1 MFGRKERNDRPVVV
15 TCGGDKCSCGCDST
29 VEITAA
35 EHNEMLAIARERLAE
50 KRSKRVDALRNLFTT
65 GYAFYTMNIAKP
77 VPADHILSD
86 DTIKA
91 IEDDIQ
97 RFEMRRYHD

>member
-15 TCGGDKCSCGCDST
+15 TCGGDKCSCGC
-29 VEITAA
+29 
-35 EHNEMLAIARERLAE
+35 E
-50 KRSKRVDALRNLFTT
+50 KRAKRVDALRNLFTT